1 MKEISDHQNSPSEP
15 GHKRGIETGK
25 AVGHGD
31 ENPRRTVIRKE
42 QSSKK
47 PNQKKKKGSETSQ
60 QRGQKE
66 EENAVKEIF

>member
-47 PNQKKKKGSETSQ
+47 PNRKKKKEVRQVS
-60 QRGQKE
+60 RG
-66 EENAVKEIF
+66 VKRKRKMQ

>member
-1 MKEISDHQNSPSEP
+1 MTEISDHQNSPSEP

-47 PNQKKKKGSETSQ
+47 PNRKKKKEVRQVS
-60 QRGQKE
+60 RG
-66 EENAVKEIF
+66 VKRKRKMQ